1 MIFLND
7 HKRVLEIIG
16 EILVVD
22 ELNLDD
28 SPSSIPSWDS
38 FAHFL
43 ILTTL
48 ADTFNINL
56 PDDIWFTFL
65 SVEDL
70 IDLCCSEK

>member
-1 MIFLND
+1 MAFLND

-16 EILVVD
+16 EILMVD

-28 SPSSIPSWDS
+28 SPSSISSWDS

-56 PDDIWFTFL
+56 PDDIW
-65 SVEDL
+65 
-70 IDLCCSEK
+70 